1 MTEMRKDMI
10 GGLATFSKNALIV
23 AAAAG
28 IAFAGAINNAAA
40 DAKFQSWIAD
50 FRGTALNSGVSA
62 STFNRAFAGVTE
74 IDPEVLQKAQS
85 QPEFTEP
92 VWGYLD
98 NRVNEQSIATGRE
111 MSRKYSRWLG
121 AIEKSFGVDRNI
133 LLAIWS
139 METNFGEIMKRDD
152 VMRDAVRSLA
162 TLAYADPR
170 RAKYARTQL
179 IAAMKILQKGDIDRS
194 HLTGSWAG
202 ALGHTQ
208 FIPTS
213 YLAYAVDMDGNGKRD
228 IWNSV
233 PDALATAANLLH
245 KNGWQPGQTWGYE
258 VVLPAGRKFPAG
270 SRTIAE
276 WQSIGVVRANGKAFP
291 RGGEKATL
299 KVPDGR
305 GGPAFLMTR
314 NFYVLK
320 NYNNADKYALG
331 VGLLADQ
338 IGGSSGLRQE
348 WNRPFTPITMKERE
362 ELQNHLREL
371 GYYDGKVDGKIGDGS
386 RNAIQAFQKQMGLDP
401 DGHPSMEVLTVIR
414 KK

>member
-1 MTEMRKDMI
+1 MVSCSSAFARRMLM
-10 GGLATFSKNALIV
+10 V
-23 AAAAG
+23 AAVAG
-28 IAFAGAINNAAA
+28 IGLTGAINNAAA
-40 DAKFQSWIAD
+40 DAKFQNWIAE
-50 FRGTALNSGVSA
+50 FRGTAMKSGISA
-62 STFNRAFAGVTE
+62 STYNRAFAGVTE
-74 IDPEVLQKAQS
+74 IDPEVLQKAQF

-111 MSRKYSRWLG
+111 MARKYSRWLS
-121 AIEKSFGVDRNI
+121 AIEKSYGVDRNI

-162 TLAYADPR
+162 TLAYADQR

-179 IAAMKILQKGDIDRS
+179 IAAMKILQTGDIDRS

-233 PDALATAANLLH
+233 PDALATAANLLR
-245 KNGWQPGQTWGYE
+245 KNGWQSGRTWGYE
-258 VVLPAGRKFPAG
+258 VVLPAGRKFPGG

-276 WQSIGVVRANGKAFP
+276 WQSLGVVRANGKAFP
-291 RGGEKATL
+291 HGSEKATL

-305 GGPAFLMTR
+305 NGPTFLMTR
-314 NFYVLK
+314 NFFVLK

-338 IGGSSGLRQE
+338 IAGSTGLRQD

-362 ELQNHLREL
+362 ELQHHLREL
-371 GYYDGKVDGKIGDGS
+371 GYYDGKVDGKIGTGS
-386 RNAIQAFQKQMGLDP
+386 RDAIQAFQKQMGLDP
-401 DGHPSMEVLTVIR
+401 DGHPSKEVLTVIR

>member
-1 MTEMRKDMI
+1 MI
-10 GGLATFSKNALIV
+10 EASAALAKRLGMV
-23 AAAAG
+23 AAAGLFLALT
-28 IAFAGAINNAAA
+28 ANNASA
-40 DAKFQSWIAD
+40 DAKFQNWIAE
-50 FRGTALNSGVSA
+50 FRTTAMNSGISA
-62 STFNRAFAGVTE
+62 ATYKRAFAGVTE
-74 IDPEVLQKAQS
+74 IDPEVLEKAKF
-85 QPEFTEP
+85 QPEFTAP
-92 VWGYLD
+92 VWDYID
-98 NRVNEQSIATGRE
+98 NRVNENSVATGRE
-111 MSRKYSRWLG
+111 MARKYSRWLG

-139 METNFGEIMKRDD
+139 METNYGEIMKRDD

-170 RAKYARTQL
+170 RAKFGRTQL
-179 IAAMKILQKGDIDRS
+179 IAAMKILQTGDIDRS

-233 PDALATAANLLH
+233 PDALATAANLLR
-245 KNGWQPGQTWGYE
+245 KNGWQSGQTWGYE

-270 SRTIAE
+270 SRTISE
-276 WQSIGVVRANGKAFP
+276 WQKLGIVRANGKAFP
-291 RGGEKATL
+291 AGNVKATL

-305 GGPAFLMTR
+305 QGPSFLMTR
-314 NFYVLK
+314 NFFVLK

-338 IGGSSGLRQE
+338 IAGSTGLRQD

-362 ELQNHLREL
+362 ELQHHLTEL
-371 GYYDGKVDGKIGDGS
+371 GYYDGKVDGKIGSGS
-386 RNAIQAFQKQMGLDP
+386 RNAIQAFQTRMGLDP
-401 DGHPSMEVLTVIR
+401 DGHPSKEVLTILR

>member
-1 MTEMRKDMI
+1 MI
-10 GGLATFSKNALIV
+10 KASSALSKRLCMI

-28 IAFAGAINNAAA
+28 LVLSLNVNNASA
-40 DAKFQSWIAD
+40 DAKFQAWISD
-50 FRGTALNSGVSA
+50 FRATAMASGISA
-62 STFNRAFAGVTE
+62 ATYKRAFAGVTQ
-74 IDPEVLQKAQS
+74 IDPEVLEKAKF
-85 QPEFTEP
+85 QPEFTAP
-92 VWGYLD
+92 VWNYID
-98 NRVNEQSIATGRE
+98 NRVNENSVATGRE
-111 MSRKYSRWLG
+111 MARKYSRWLS
-121 AIEKSFGVDRNI
+121 AIEKSFGVDRHI

-139 METNFGEIMKRDD
+139 METNYGEIMKRDD

-170 RAKYARTQL
+170 RSKFGRTQL
-179 IAAMKILQKGDIDRS
+179 IAAMKILQTGDIDRS

-213 YLAYAVDMDGNGKRD
+213 YIAYAVDMDGNGKRD
-228 IWNSV
+228 IWNSI
-233 PDALATAANLLH
+233 PDALATAANLLR
-245 KNGWQPGQTWGYE
+245 KNGWQSGQTWGYE

-270 SRTIAE
+270 SLTIAE
-276 WQSIGVVRANGKAFP
+276 WQKLGIVRANGKAFP
-291 RGGEKATL
+291 NSRMKATL

-305 GGPAFLMTR
+305 QGPSFLMTK
-314 NFYVLK
+314 NFFVLK

-338 IGGSSGLRQE
+338 IAGWPGLRQD

-362 ELQNHLREL
+362 ELQHHLLEL
-371 GYYDGKVDGKIGDGS
+371 GYYDGKIDGKIGSGS
-386 RNAIQAFQKQMGLDP
+386 RNAIQAFQSRMGLDP
-401 DGHPSMEVLTVIR
+401 DGHPSKEVLTILR

>member
-1 MTEMRKDMI
+1 MI
-10 GGLATFSKNALIV
+10 EASSALAKRMGVIV
-23 AAAAG
+23 AAAGMVLALNS
-28 IAFAGAINNAAA
+28 NNAFA
-40 DAKFQSWIAD
+40 DAKFQSWIAS
-50 FRGTALNSGVSA
+50 FRTTAMQSGISA
-62 STFNRAFAGVTE
+62 STYSRAFAGVTE
-74 IDPEVLQKAQS
+74 IDPEVLEKARF
-85 QPEFTEP
+85 QPEFRAP
-92 VWGYLD
+92 VWDYLD
-98 NRVNEQSIATGRE
+98 NRVNESSVATGRE
-111 MSRKYSRWLG
+111 MARKYSRWLG

-139 METNFGEIMKRDD
+139 METNYGEIMKRDD

-162 TLAYADPR
+162 TLAYADKR

-179 IAAMKILQKGDIDRS
+179 IAAMKILQTGDIDRS

-213 YLAYAVDMDGNGKRD
+213 YQAYAVDMDGNGKRD
-228 IWNSV
+228 IWTSV

-245 KNGWQPGQTWGYE
+245 KNGWQPGQSWGYE
-258 VVLPAGRKFPAG
+258 VVLPAGGKFPAG
-270 SRTIAE
+270 SHTIAQ
-276 WQSIGVVRANGKAFP
+276 WQQLGLVRANGKAFP
-291 RGGEKATL
+291 NGGMKATL

-305 GGPAFLMTR
+305 NGPAFLMTR
-314 NFYVLK
+314 NFFVLK

-338 IGGSSGLRQE
+338 IAGSTGLRQD

-362 ELQNHLREL
+362 ELQHHLTEL

-386 RNAIQAFQKQMGLDP
+386 RDAIQAFQKRMGLDP
-401 DGHPSMEVLTVIR
+401 DGHPSKEVLTILR